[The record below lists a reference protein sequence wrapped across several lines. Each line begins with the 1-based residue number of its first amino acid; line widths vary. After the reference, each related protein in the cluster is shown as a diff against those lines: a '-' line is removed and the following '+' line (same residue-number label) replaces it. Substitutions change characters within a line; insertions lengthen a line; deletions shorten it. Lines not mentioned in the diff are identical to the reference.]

1 MIRIVFIG
9 NDKKCLSIIKMSI
22 PDIKIS
28 LTPFSPEAILFIRKS
43 NPDIVL
49 LDLDLQNEDW
59 SQLIRQIQNMNKP
72 PSILVTGK
80 YDSSER
86 IIKAIK
92 MGALDYIPRPFNPEN
107 LFRLE
112 RAIKKSI
119 SITLENNNRNSEGN
133 NSHFLDSVIGCSKQ
147 IQTVKELMLSYAK
160 SGAAI
165 LLLGESGVGKNLIA
179 ETIHKLS
186 KRSRSTYKTIHT
198 AGLPPTLIE
207 SELYGT
213 NEGAF
218 TDAKARPGCFESA
231 SKGTLFLDEIGE
243 MPISSQVKLLRILE
257 ENTIT
262 RLGGTNPIPIDVRVI
277 SATNINIVEAVKS
290 DLFRKDL
297 YYRINTLTINI
308 PPLRERKEDIP
319 FLVDFFLKEPGCK
332 CKITTSGLEKL
343 IEHPWPG
350 NIRELKNTLTRS
362 CVHAAEMTKIDDDHI
377 KFDEL

>member
-1 MIRIVFIG
+1 MIQIVFIG

-22 PDIKIS
+22 PNIKIS
-28 LTPFSPEAILFIRKS
+28 LFPFNMEAAEIIEKQKPDIAIIDLDVDRKDWPRLIRK
-43 NPDIVL
+43 
-49 LDLDLQNEDW
+49 
-59 SQLIRQIQNMNKP
+59 IQNMQKS
-72 PSILVTGK
+72 PSILITGK
-80 YDSSER
+80 WYPSER

-92 MGALDYIPRPFNPEN
+92 MGVLDYIPKPLTPED
-107 LFRLE
+107 LQKLE
-112 RAIKKSI
+112 NTINKSI
-119 SITLENNNRNSEGN
+119 RIVLADNKSCDNDNSPL
-133 NSHFLDSVIGCSKQ
+133 LDRVIGCSKQ

-186 KRSRSTYKTIHT
+186 KRSSSTYKTIHT

-218 TDAKARPGCFESA
+218 TDAKSRPGCFESA

-243 MPISSQVKLLRILE
+243 LPLSSQVKLLRILE
-257 ENTIT
+257 EKTIT
-262 RLGGTNPIPIDVRVI
+262 RLGGARQISIDVRII
-277 SATNINIVEAVKS
+277 SATNIDLSRALQNKS
-290 DLFRKDL
+290 FRQDL

-319 FLVDFFLKEPGCK
+319 LLVDYFLKEPDCDYRTNSL
-332 CKITTSGLEKL
+332 CVEKL
-343 IEHPWPG
+343 IDHPWPG
-350 NIRELKNTLTRS
+350 NIRELKNTIERS
-362 CVHAAEMTKIDDDHI
+362 KSLAGDLFKIEEKHI
-377 KFDEL
+377 KF

>member
-22 PDIKIS
+22 HNTNIS
-28 LTPFSPEAILFIRKS
+28 LIPFGSESIIFIKKG

-49 LDLDLQNEDW
+49 LDLDLQSENW
-59 SQLIRQIQNMNKP
+59 PQLIRQIQNMNKP
-72 PSILVTGK
+72 PLILVTGEC
-80 YDSSER
+80 DSSER

-92 MGALDYIPRPFNPEN
+92 MGALDYIPKPFSPEN

-112 RAIKKSI
+112 KVIKI
-119 SITLENNNRNSEGN
+119 SIDTTLENNCKHHGEDYS
-133 NSHFLDSVIGCSKQ
+133 SLLDSIVGFSKQ
-147 IQTVKELMLSYAK
+147 IQTVKEQMLSYAK
-160 SGAAI
+160 SAAAI

-179 ETIHKLS
+179 KTIHNLS
-186 KRSRSTYKTIHT
+186 KRNSSIYKTIHT
-198 AGLPPTLIE
+198 AGIPPTLIE

-218 TDAKARPGCFESA
+218 TDAKSRPGCFESA

-243 MPISSQVKLLRILE
+243 LPISSQVKLLRILE

-262 RLGGTNPIPIDVRVI
+262 RLGGTKPIPIDVRVI
-277 SATNINIVEAVKS
+277 SATNINIAEAVKS

-350 NIRELKNTLTRS
+350 NIRELKSTLVRS
-362 CVHAAEMTKIDDDHI
+362 RIHAGEMTNIEDNHI
-377 KFDEL
+377 KFYEF